1 MMLSGLCLGVKPF
14 KLNFELKHT
23 KFSEVSHSQ
32 YWPVRH
38 EEKIFPMKKS
48 SVVKMAAE
56 SDMTDHN

>member
-38 EEKIFPMKKS
+38 EEKYFP
-48 SVVKMAAE
+48 
-56 SDMTDHN
+56 